1 MKTFEKLRSTGP
13 WRNWQAPQ
21 WISRNLRV
29 KLLAILLALASW
41 VVVVYAANPP
51 DSRQILVHVQQDS
64 QQLPGSFVLAHS
76 INDIGVRVSGTR
88 EHVDAFQNSSIH
100 ATPNFDAIR
109 HTGVQQLAL
118 TVVNTD
124 PNVDLSDAPSTVT
137 ADVDVLGSTSVPVQV
152 RTSRVQVGYQI
163 DHVTTVP
170 DRVQLIGPQREL
182 GIAQAVV
189 DVNLGNRTLTL
200 TQDGIPVLV
209 VDPRSGNK
217 PLTDVT
223 VKEGTVRVTV
233 VIKPVD
239 GTLVSTVLPQ
249 LIGQVAFGHV
259 LIGVQADPQTVT
271 LSGPQD
277 LINGYQLL
285 PTVQIQ
291 ITGLAADRTFAI
303 TLDAPKGLLFALAN
317 GTTAT
322 SIPINIH
329 VSVGALPEAVVTPTA
344 PSPAPSATARS
355 TSTSSSSSCT
365 TRQGVI
371 GQPTPCPTP

>member
-1 MKTFEKLRSTGP
+1 MGP
-13 WRNWQAPQ
+13 WRNWQPPG
-21 WISRNLRV
+21 WIARNLRV

-64 QQLPGSFVLAHS
+64 QQLPGNYVLAHS
-76 INDIGVRVSGTR
+76 INDISVRITGTR
-88 EHVDAFQNSSIH
+88 EHVDAFQTSSIH

-124 PNVDLSDAPSTVT
+124 PDVDLTDVPSTVT
-137 ADVDVLGSTSVPVQV
+137 ADVDVLGATTVPVQV
-152 RTSRVQVGYQI
+152 RTSKIQVGYQI
-163 DHVTTVP
+163 DHVSTFP

-182 GIAQAVV
+182 GVAQAVV
-189 DVNLGNRTLTL
+189 DMNLGSRTLTL
-200 TQDGIPVLV
+200 TQDGVPVLV
-209 VDPRSGNK
+209 VDPRSGNR

-239 GTLVSTVLPQ
+239 GSLVSTVLPQ
-249 LIGQVAFGHV
+249 LIGSVAAGHV
-259 LIGVQADPQTVT
+259 LTGVSVDPPNVT
-271 LSGPQD
+271 LTGPQD

-285 PTVQIQ
+285 PTSQIG
-291 ITGLAADRTFAI
+291 IYGLTADHTFTI
-303 TLDAPKGLLFALAN
+303 SLDAPKGLVFTLAN

-322 SIPINIH
+322 SIPINVH
-329 VSVGALPEAVVTPTA
+329 VIVGTLPEAVVTPTP
-344 PSPAPSATARS
+344 PSPAPSATSRS
-355 TSTSSSSSCT
+355 NTTNSTSSCT
-365 TRQGVI
+365 TSRGVGSI
-371 GQPTPCPTP
+371 GPPTPCPTP